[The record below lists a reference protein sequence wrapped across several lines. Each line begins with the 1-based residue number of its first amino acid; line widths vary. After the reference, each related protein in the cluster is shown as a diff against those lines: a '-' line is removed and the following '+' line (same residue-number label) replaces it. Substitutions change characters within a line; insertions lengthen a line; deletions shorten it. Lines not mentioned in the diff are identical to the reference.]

1 MRGLHPAGERAY
13 IPARPRYCNT
23 GGRSRTMATDGRI
36 IMHVDMDSFFASVEI
51 RRDPSLAGRPVI
63 VGADPKGGTGRGVV
77 STCSYEARRYG
88 VHSGM
93 PISRAYTLCPH
104 AVYLL
109 PDHPLYSRVSAR
121 IMAILRERA
130 DRIEQVSID
139 EAYLDVTGAG
149 SLPAAERLATAIKQD
164 IREAEGLT
172 CSIGIAPGKVAAKI
186 ASDYKKPDG
195 LTVVRPGDLAA
206 FLAPLPVGKIPG
218 VGRKTGDELA
228 GMGILTIGDLA
239 RSDVQILIARFGRS
253 AIRLHRLAR
262 GIDDAEVESREG
274 CKSISRET
282 TFDVDT
288 ADPDTLSATV
298 ADLADDV
305 CETLVTDG
313 LRCRTVTVKVRY
325 RGFETHTRSR
335 TLDRFTTDPG
345 VIGQVAG
352 DLLLPFL
359 NGTEVRLLGVRLS
372 GFEGG
377 RTRQTSIDE
386 FLPP

>member
-1 MRGLHPAGERAY
+1 
-13 IPARPRYCNT
+13 
-23 GGRSRTMATDGRI
+23 MATDGRI

-51 RRDPSLAGRPVI
+51 RRDPALAGRPVI
-63 VGADPKGGTGRGVV
+63 VGADPKGGAGRGVV

-104 AVYLL
+104 GIYL
-109 PDHPLYSRVSAR
+109 PTNHPLYASVSAE
-121 IMAILRERA
+121 IMAILREHA

-139 EAYLDVTGAG
+139 EAYLDVTGTG
-149 SLPAAERLATAIKQD
+149 SFLAAERLAAAIKRD
-164 IREAEGLT
+164 IKEAEGLT

-186 ASDYKKPDG
+186 ASDYQKPDG
-195 LTVVRPGDLAA
+195 LTVICPGDVAA

-228 GMGILTIGDLA
+228 GMGILTIGDIA
-239 RSDVQILIARFGRS
+239 RADIQALIARFGRS
-253 AIRLHRLAR
+253 AIRLHCLAR

-282 TFDVDT
+282 TFDEDT
-288 ADPDTLSATV
+288 ADADILSATI
-298 ADLADDV
+298 ADLADDL
-305 CETLVTDG
+305 CETLATEN

-345 VIGQVAG
+345 VIGRVAG

-359 NGTEVRLLGVRLS
+359 NGTDLRLLGVRLS

-377 RTRQTSIDE
+377 HTRQTSIDE
-386 FLPP
+386 FLPS

>member
-1 MRGLHPAGERAY
+1 
-13 IPARPRYCNT
+13 
-23 GGRSRTMATDGRI
+23 MATDGRI

-63 VGADPKGGTGRGVV
+63 VGADPKGGAGRGVV

-104 AVYLL
+104 GIYL
-109 PDHPLYSRVSAR
+109 PTNHPLYSRVSAG
-121 IMAILRERA
+121 IMAILREHA

-139 EAYLDVTGAG
+139 EAYLDVTGTG
-149 SLPAAERLATAIKQD
+149 SFPAAERLATAIKQD

-186 ASDYKKPDG
+186 ASDYQKPDG
-195 LTVVRPGDLAA
+195 LAVVCPGDVAA
-206 FLAPLPVGKIPG
+206 FLAPLPAEKIPG

-239 RSDVQILIARFGRS
+239 RTDIQALIARFGRS
-253 AIRLHRLAR
+253 AIRLHCLAR

-282 TFDVDT
+282 TFDEDT
-288 ADPDTLSATV
+288 ADPDILSATI

-305 CETLVTDG
+305 CETLATEN

-325 RGFETHTRSR
+325 RGFETHTRSL
-335 TLDRFTTDPG
+335 TLDRFTIDPG
-345 VIGQVAG
+345 VIGRVAG

-377 RTRQTSIDE
+377 HTRQTSIDE
-386 FLPP
+386 FLPS

>member
-1 MRGLHPAGERAY
+1 
-13 IPARPRYCNT
+13 
-23 GGRSRTMATDGRI
+23 MAAHDQI

-63 VGADPKGGTGRGVV
+63 VGADPKGGAGRGVV

-104 AVYLL
+104 GIYL
-109 PDHPLYSRVSAR
+109 PADHSLYSRVSSD

-139 EAYLDVTGAG
+139 EAYLDVTGTG
-149 SLPAAERLATAIKQD
+149 SFPAAEKLATAIKQD

-186 ASDYKKPDG
+186 ASDYQKPDG
-195 LTVVRPGDLAA
+195 LTVVCPGDVAA
-206 FLAPLPVGKIPG
+206 FLAPLSAEKIPG

-239 RSDVQILIARFGRS
+239 RSDVQTLIARFGRS

-262 GIDDAEVESREG
+262 GIDDGEVQARER
-274 CKSISRET
+274 CTSISRET
-282 TFDVDT
+282 TFDDDT
-288 ADPDTLSATV
+288 ADADILSATI

-305 CETLVTDG
+305 CGTLVAEG

-325 RGFETHTRSR
+325 RGFETHTRSQ

-345 VIGQVAG
+345 VIGRTAG

-359 NGTEVRLLGVRLS
+359 DGTEVRLLGVRLS

-377 RTRQTSIDE
+377 RTRQTSIGE
-386 FLPP
+386 FFPPGR